1 MSESTI
7 PFQGQT
13 AVMDGPGQVPGQ
25 GQGPGTGP
33 EPDSAGNRTK
43 LLALGGVAA
52 LLVLALVA
60 YLTVF
65 SGGDE
70 PLEEGVPAPKPA
82 APAAGAESDE
92 PATVTLPKLSN
103 KTFGRDPFKALI
115 VEPVAAVA
123 ATGTV
128 PTGTTAGTTES
139 VLPGATTGSTDTG
152 STAPSTSTPA
162 ESTSHT
168 FKVVDVAPD
177 NSRISVRVDGKV
189 YRNLKAGEVFA
200 TYFKVR
206 LISGQVNSFQ
216 YGDEKFNVS
225 GKVKLTIA

>member
-1 MSESTI
+1 
-7 PFQGQT
+7 
-13 AVMDGPGQVPGQ
+13 MDRPAPDLGPE
-25 GQGPGTGP
+25 GTG
-33 EPDSAGNRTK
+33 GNRTK
-43 LLALGGVAA
+43 LLALGGVVA
-52 LLVLALVA
+52 LLVVALVA
-60 YLTVF
+60 YLLVF
-65 SGGDE
+65 SGGEE
-70 PLEEGVPAPKPA
+70 PLEEGVAPVTPSSSGGGADPAP
-82 APAAGAESDE
+82 E
-92 PATVTLPKLSN
+92 PATNALPKLSN
-103 KTFGRDPFKALI
+103 KNFGKDPFKPLI
-115 VEPVAAVA
+115 VEPAAAVA
-123 ATGTV
+123 PVAADPVGTTPGTTGT
-128 PTGTTAGTTES
+128 

-152 STAPSTSTPA
+152 SSAPSTSTPA

-206 LISGQVNSFQ
+206 LISGQVNSVQ

>member
-1 MSESTI
+1 MSEPTI
-7 PFQGQT
+7 PFQGHT
-13 AVMDGPGQVPGQ
+13 AVMDRPGP
-25 GQGPGTGP
+25 GQGPGLEP
-33 EPDSAGNRTK
+33 EPDGGGNRTK

-52 LLVLALVA
+52 FLVLALVA
-60 YLTVF
+60 YLLVF
-65 SGGDE
+65 SGGGDVV
-70 PLEEGVPAPKPA
+70 EEATPTPKPA
-82 APAAGAESDE
+82 APAAGPE
-92 PATVTLPKLSN
+92 PDAAPAVAPKLSN
-103 KTFGRDPFKALI
+103 KNFGRDPFKALI
-115 VEPVAAVA
+115 VEPAAAVA
-123 ATGTV
+123 PVAPTGTV
-128 PTGTTAGTTES
+128 PAGTTDGS
-139 VLPGATTGSTDTG
+139 VLPGATTGSTGSG
-152 STAPSTSTPA
+152 STTPETSTPA
-162 ESTSHT
+162 VSTSHT

>member
-1 MSESTI
+1 MSEPTI

-13 AVMDGPGQVPGQ
+13 AVMDRPGPVPGLADDPAL
-25 GQGPGTGP
+25 GGGG
-33 EPDSAGNRTK
+33 SRTK

-52 LLVLALVA
+52 VLVLALVA
-60 YLTVF
+60 YLFLF
-65 SGGDE
+65 SGGE
-70 PLEEGVPAPKPA
+70 EVAEEGTPTPKPA
-82 APAAGAESDE
+82 APAAGPE
-92 PATVTLPKLSN
+92 PDAAPAAAPKLTN
-103 KTFGRDPFKALI
+103 KNFGKDPFKPLI
-115 VEPVAAVA
+115 VEPAAAVA
-123 ATGTV
+123 PAA
-128 PTGTTAGTTES
+128 PTGSVPAGTTDSS
-139 VLPGATTGSTDTG
+139 VLPGATTGSTG
-152 STAPSTSTPA
+152 STTPETSTPA
-162 ESTSHT
+162 ESTAHT

-189 YRNLKAGEVFA
+189 YRNLKAGDVFA

>member
-1 MSESTI
+1 MSEPTI

-13 AVMDGPGQVPGQ
+13 AVMDRPGPVPGL
-25 GQGPGTGP
+25 T
-33 EPDSAGNRTK
+33 DNSDAGAGGSRTK

-52 LLVLALVA
+52 VLVLALVA
-60 YLTVF
+60 YLLLF
-65 SGGDE
+65 SGGGDA
-70 PLEEGVPAPKPA
+70 LEEGVPQTPTKAADVDPVTEPDTAP
-82 APAAGAESDE
+82 
-92 PATVTLPKLSN
+92 VTPPKLSN
-103 KTFGRDPFKALI
+103 KTFGKDPFKALI

-123 ATGTV
+123 PAAPVGTV
-128 PTGTTAGTTES
+128 PAGTTDSS
-139 VLPGATTGSTDTG
+139 VLPGATTGSTGSG
-152 STAPSTSTPA
+152 STTPETSTPA
-162 ESTSHT
+162 VSTSHT